1 MLLVFQCFANFVVT
15 TECFIYFANMLLFLP
30 PASEDS
36 DPINLLSAE
45 TANALIDH

>member
-15 TECFIYFANMLLFLP
+15 TESFIYFANMLLFLP